1 MEKAIVQ
8 LVCDLEA
15 KDPHIRFAAA
25 RTLGECGENNAH
37 AYSALIET
45 LKDTVWFVRL
55 AALQSLKELK
65 LDTPAILQYIVPM
78 LQDTH
83 EDVREYAVLTIN
95 DRGPE
100 AAVAVPFLIE
110 ALSDP
115 VWYVRERVAWV
126 LGQIGTSAQEARSSL
141 MRCLTDDEIEVRLA
155 SLEALGSMC
164 CKYDTEV
171 LTTLNAIIGN
181 DDQPSP
187 VKEKVKIVLM
197 RIKKTDKT
205 PNSFPLIEK

>member
-25 RTLGECGENNAH
+25 RILGELGGNNDH
-37 AYSALIET
+37 AYNALIKT
-45 LKDTVWFVRL
+45 LKDAVWFVRL

-65 LDTPAILQYIVPM
+65 LDAPAILKYIVPM

-83 EDVREYAVLTIN
+83 EDVREYAVLTIS
-95 DRGPE
+95 DLGPDAA
-100 AAVAVPFLIE
+100 AAVPSLIE

-126 LGQIGTSAQEARSSL
+126 LGQIGTSAREARSSL
-141 MRCLTDDEIEVRLA
+141 MRCLTDAEIEVRLA
-155 SLEALGSMC
+155 SLEALGFVC
-164 CKYDTEV
+164 CRSDTEV
-171 LTTLNAIIGN
+171 LTALNAVLGN

-187 VKEKVKIVLM
+187 VKEKVKTVLM
-197 RIKKTDKT
+197 RIKKVDKT
-205 PNSFPLIEK
+205 SNSSPFIEK